1 MNISYTQNGSERRIV
16 LSMKHPDMVLFHKKK
31 KHGKGCVT
39 IGKKEIM

>member
-31 KHGKGCVT
+31 NMVRDVLQ
-39 IGKKEIM
+39 